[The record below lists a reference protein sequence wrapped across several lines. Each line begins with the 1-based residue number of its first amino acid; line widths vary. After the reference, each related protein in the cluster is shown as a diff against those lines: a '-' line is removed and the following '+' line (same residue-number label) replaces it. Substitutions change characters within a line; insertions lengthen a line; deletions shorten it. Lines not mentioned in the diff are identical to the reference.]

1 MGRWINQD
9 PLGEEG
15 GINLYQFVSNN
26 PLNRI
31 DPFGLYDP
39 DDPRYGG
46 RGSSTP
52 GEFANRVDEYDPMF
66 DLNGDGIVSGN
77 ELQLIIE
84 GGPPTAP
91 SALGEL
97 LLGGIPGLL
106 RSPSTLIPGAVQ
118 KCALRN
124 TAANAADD
132 LAIRFGN
139 NANQVFHAFRHTDAL
154 GLDRDIIMGSTLKK

>member
-1 MGRWINQD
+1 
-9 PLGEEG
+9 
-15 GINLYQFVSNN
+15 
-26 PLNRI
+26 
-31 DPFGLYDP
+31 
-39 DDPRYGG
+39 
-46 RGSSTP
+46 
-52 GEFANRVDEYDPMF
+52 MF

-84 GGPPTAP
+84 GRPPTAP
-91 SALGEL
+91 PALGEL

-139 NANQVFHAFRHTDAL
+139 NANQVFHAFRYTDAL
-154 GLDRDIIMGSTLKK
+154 GLDRALVQSEVMNHIKSGASQIVPGKPYNQIIQVGDQLIQYTAYRLPGGIINVGRIHRAP